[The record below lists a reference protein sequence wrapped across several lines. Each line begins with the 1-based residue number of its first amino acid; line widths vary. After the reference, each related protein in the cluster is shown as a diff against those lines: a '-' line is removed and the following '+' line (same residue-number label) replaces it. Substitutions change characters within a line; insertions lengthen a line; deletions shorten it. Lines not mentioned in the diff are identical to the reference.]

1 MPFSRGKKPG
11 AISKI
16 PKIHSKASEN
26 QEEVTQVKRSSSP
39 PKGAPKKRTA
49 FIDITNAHKIQN
61 SIVGIRKKDGTKKQQ
76 TKQSLSEK
84 NQANLKKTQSVS
96 SDGQLD
102 DIKREIKQEK
112 PLAVEPV
119 PLPVPSDDPLRSA
132 QHPLEVKPEKVE
144 PKEELKV
151 EPKEELKVEPKEEL
165 KVEPVEEFIVLEL
178 KPTHLLPSEVPPEF
192 DVDSANK
199 DDCMLAPEYAKDI
212 FDYLKKR
219 EEKFVLDDYLH
230 LQPSITENIRA
241 ILVDWMVEVQ
251 ENFELNHETLYLAVK
266 LTDHYLAAV
275 PSLSRDLLQL
285 VGSTAMLIAAK
296 FEERCPP
303 CVDDFLYIC
312 DDAYKRPQLIT
323 MEANI
328 LQGLNFDLNIPIS
341 YRFLRR
347 YAKCVGASMETLTLA
362 RYVCESSLLEMSFV
376 CVRSSLLASACLLIA
391 LVTKDI
397 GGWSPMLVFHSGY
410 SVKEV
415 APIVWKLHAMLM
427 SQSTSKLEAVRS
439 KYSHPVFFE
448 VAKIPLVSLEKLEQ
462 FLQ

>member
-1 MPFSRGKKPG
+1 MPFSRGKKPV

-16 PKIHSKASEN
+16 PKIHSKATEN
-26 QEEVTQVKRSSSP
+26 QEVTQVKRSSSP

-61 SIVGIRKKDGTKKQQ
+61 SILGIKKKDATKKAQ
-76 TKQSLSEK
+76 TKQSLSER
-84 NQANLKKTQSVS
+84 NQANLKKNHSVS
-96 SDGQLD
+96 SEGHLEEIKQEIKQ
-102 DIKREIKQEK
+102 DIKPEIKQEVKQEK

-119 PLPVPSDDPLRSA
+119 TEPASCDVPVSLLQSS
-132 QHPLEVKPEKVE
+132 EVKVEKE
-144 PKEELKV
+144 
-151 EPKEELKVEPKEEL
+151 
-165 KVEPVEEFIVLEL
+165 EPVEEELVEEELVVESFIIES
-178 KPTHLLPSEVPPEF
+178 KPAHLLPPEVPPEF
-192 DVDSANK
+192 DIDSANQ
-199 DDCMLAPEYAKDI
+199 DDCTLAPEYAKEI

-219 EEKFVLDDYLH
+219 EEKFMLDDYLPV
-230 LQPSITENIRA
+230 QPSITENIRA

-266 LTDHYLAAV
+266 LTDHYLACA
-275 PSLSRDLLQL
+275 PCGRDLLQL
-285 VGSTAMLIAAK
+285 IGSTAMLIAAK

-328 LQGLNFDLNIPIS
+328 LQALNFDINIPIS

-347 YAKCVGASMETLTLA
+347 FAKCVGANMETLTLA
-362 RYVCESSLLEMSFV
+362 RYVCELSLQEMSFV
-376 CVRSSLLASACLLIA
+376 SVRGSILACACLLIA

-397 GGWSPMLVFHSGY
+397 CGWSPILVFHSGY
-410 SVKEV
+410 SVEEV
-415 APIVWKLHAMLM
+415 APVVRQLHAMLT
-427 SQSTSKLEAVRS
+427 SQSSNKLEAVRS
-439 KYSHPVFFE
+439 KYSHQVFFE
-448 VAKIPLVSLEKLEQ
+448 VAKMPLVSLEKLEQ